1 MITFTVH
8 SLHLPSDSQFV
19 LACSPAGFIDL
30 SNEQSRGVLAARH
43 PAEKQAGSRF
53 RLSNKPLPCHTFV
66 TLQRVEIKVMQ
77 LCENLSVTS
86 DKMRNN
92 GGTR

>member
-30 SNEQSRGVLAARH
+30 SNEQSRSVLAARH
-43 PAEKQAGSRF
+43 PAEKQAGSGF
-53 RLSNKPLPCHTFV
+53 RLSNKPLTHICHPPKS
-66 TLQRVEIKVMQ
+66 RDK
-77 LCENLSVTS
+77 S
-86 DKMRNN
+86 DAALREPECDK
-92 GGTR
+92 